1 MKLRIGP
8 CTLTQA
14 EEFVQDWHR
23 THDASQGGLWAV
35 SLWRRCQDCEA
46 EIGRNIGTEL
56 VGVAIAGRPV
66 SKELQRRGY
75 CEVIRV
81 CVIEGVEGG
90 CSMLYR
96 RVRRIAQLMGYER
109 FISYTLPGESGA
121 SLRAAGFHEAG
132 MTRGG
137 SWHRGKRPRVDKHPT
152 QAKLRWEA

>member
-35 SLWRRCQDCEA
+35 SLWRGE
-46 EIGRNIGTEL
+46 EL

-66 SKELQRRGY
+66 SQVLQRRGY

-96 RVRRIAQLMGYER
+96 RVRRIGQLMGYER
-109 FISYTLPGESGA
+109 FVSYTLPGETGA
-121 SLRAAGFHEAG
+121 SLRAAGFREVG

-137 SWHRGKRPRVDKHPT
+137 SWDRDMRPRTDKHPT
-152 QAKLRWEA
+152 QSKLRWEEP